1 MKTAKNYDVII
12 AGAGS
17 VGTPASLYLAQA
29 GFKVLVIEALA
40 SPGQASNKHAIGG
53 VRATHSDPS
62 KIYLCQNSIDIFST
76 WKESYGDDID
86 WRSGGYNFVAY
97 NEESKATLK
106 SLIEQQ
112 KALGLHIDWISK
124 EQNLEIAPQLNQNGL
139 LGGTFSPEDGSAS
152 PLKAAF
158 AFWQRAQTEGAVF
171 HFNEEVQEV
180 LIEGN
185 RIQAVR
191 TNKGTYGCK
200 VFINAAGGWAKQIA
214 KMVGVNLPIMPDAH
228 EAGITEPV
236 QAMFDAMIVDNRE
249 APGSSNFY
257 FYQHPTGKIIF
268 CLTPAPQI
276 WGNLKENT
284 SSFLPMACKRLVEV
298 MPVLAN
304 IRIRRTW
311 RGTYPMTPDG
321 KPIVGKIDGLD
332 GYINAVGVCG
342 QGFMLGPGLGKLL
355 TNMLSGNLN
364 QREKECLLEMRYDRA
379 FDTKELLK

>member
-1 MKTAKNYDVII
+1 MKTAENFDVII

-17 VGTPASLYLAQA
+17 VGTPVALFLAQA
-29 GFKVLVIEALA
+29 GFKVLVIEALT

-53 VRATHSDPS
+53 IRATHSDPS

-76 WKESYGDDID
+76 WEEIYGDDID
-86 WRSGGYNFVAY
+86 WRAGGYNFVAY
-97 NEESKATLK
+97 DEKSETTLK
-106 SLIEQQ
+106 SLIDQQ
-112 KALGLHIDWISK
+112 KSLGLNINWLSK
-124 EQNLEIAPQLNQNGL
+124 EENLEIAPQLKQNGL
-139 LGGTFSPEDGSAS
+139 LGGTYSPEDGSAS

-158 AFWQRAQTEGAVF
+158 AFWQRAQIEGAIF
-171 HFNEEVQEV
+171 HFNEEVEEV
-180 LIEGN
+180 FIEGN

-191 TNKGTYGCK
+191 TNKETYGCK

-214 KMVGVNLPIMPDAH
+214 KMVGINLPIMPDAH

-236 QAMFDAMIVDNRE
+236 QPMFNAMIVDNRE
-249 APGSSNFY
+249 APGSNGFY

-268 CLTPAPQI
+268 CLTPKPQI
-276 WGNLKENT
+276 WGNLKENN
-284 SSFLPMACKRLVEV
+284 SSFLPMACKRLIDV
-298 MPVLAN
+298 MPVFAN

-321 KPIVGKIDGLD
+321 NPIVGTIDGLD

-355 TNMLSGNLN
+355 TNMVSGNLN
-364 QREKECLLEMRYDRA
+364 QTEKEYLFKMRYDRS
-379 FDTKELLK
+379 FDSQELLK